1 MSKTIGGF
9 AFCRNAIKFDYCA
22 KEAIESMLEFCDEVS
37 IVYVE
42 SEDETLGMLKEIQS
56 RNDKLIITEYGNDEW
71 NKHQGKTKLSIFQ
84 NFAIAK
90 LNTDYQFLCQMDEVV
105 HESCYDAIRQAIK
118 TNMEGFLVSRINL
131 WGDPDHQ
138 LNVPHYRK
146 PCSTEVIRLTK
157 KGYQTY
163 DDGESINCQAVDW
176 FIKSIRIYHYG
187 FIRRKEVHPLKIR
200 EMQGNI
206 FQCGVDNKLDGMDVF
221 DGSKWFD
228 PIADLKP
235 IDEPHPKIMQDW
247 VLTRP

>member
-9 AFCRNAIKFDYCA
+9 LFVKDGDTYDYCYR
-22 KEAIESMLEFCDEVS
+22 ESIQSLLEFCDQVS
-37 IVYVE
+37 VCVVE
-42 SEDETLGMLKEIQS
+42 SKDNTVEIVNDMAAADGRMVVTYVPLSAWEEQKGKE
-56 RNDKLIITEYGNDEW
+56 KLAY
-71 NKHQGKTKLSIFQ
+71 FQ
-84 NFAIAK
+84 NVAVSK
-90 LNTDYQFLCQMDEVV
+90 LGTDYQYLQQADEITL
-105 HESCYDAIRQAIK
+105 ETCYDAIRQAVK
-118 TNMEGFLVSRINL
+118 TNMDGFLITRVNL
-131 WGDPDHQ
+131 WGDPNHQ

-157 KGYQTY
+157 TGCQTY
-163 DDGESINCQAVDW
+163 GDGESINSQAVDW
-176 FIKSIRIYHYG
+176 FIKSIRMFHYG
-187 FIRRKEVHPLKIR
+187 FVRKKEVHPLKIR

-206 FQCGVDNKLDGMDVF
+206 FQCGVDNKLDGMNVF